1 MQKTHLT
8 FLKKCMARHIC
19 GHSESWVWILDFR
32 PHVGHYVCCDTPHA
46 APLCGSDLMET
57 TVIVGSQWGD
67 EGKGKLVDLLSAN
80 YDVVARCQ
88 GGANAG
94 HTIVVDGNKIAL
106 HLIPSGILNP
116 SATCILGNGV
126 VVHLPTFFKEL
137 KNLEEHGISYKNRL
151 FLSDRAHLVF
161 DLHQIVDGLKEQ
173 ELTAGRGSIGTT
185 KKGIGPTYSSKASR
199 SGLRVGDLEYF
210 DSFKE
215 TFLQLVKNKHK
226 RFGNFE
232 YDTDTEIARYM
243 QYREDLRPF
252 ILDTVYFINK
262 AHSEGKKI
270 LIEGAQSTML
280 DLDFG
285 TYPYV
290 TSSSSSAGG
299 ASTGLGLA
307 PTKIRSAIGV
317 VKAYTTRV
325 GAGPFPT
332 ELDTELAEVIRKEGG
347 EYGTTTGRPRRVG
360 WLDTVVLRYT
370 NTINNFNW
378 LNLTKLDVL
387 SKLKELKIG
396 VAYIHNGK
404 ALDSFPSNLH
414 VLAEC
419 TVQYET
425 FPGWNTD
432 ISHCTSFA
440 DLPAEAK
447 TYIQRI
453 EELVG
458 SPIRWIGVGADRKAM
473 IEK

>member
-1 MQKTHLT
+1 
-8 FLKKCMARHIC
+8 
-19 GHSESWVWILDFR
+19 
-32 PHVGHYVCCDTPHA
+32 
-46 APLCGSDLMET
+46 MET

-67 EGKGKLVDLLSAN
+67 EGKGKLVDLLSAD
-80 YDVVARCQ
+80 YDIVARCQ

-94 HTIVVDGNKIAL
+94 HTIVVDGDKIAL

-116 SATCILGNGV
+116 KATCILGNGM

-137 KNLEEHGISYKNRL
+137 KNLEDHNVSYKGRL
-151 FLSDRAHLVF
+151 FISDRAHLVF
-161 DLHQIVDGLKEQ
+161 DLHQIIDGLKEQ

-199 SGLRVGDLEYF
+199 SGLRVGDLEHF

-215 TFLQLVKNKHK
+215 IFTQLVNNKHK

-232 YDTDTEIARYM
+232 YDTNAEIARYQ
-243 QYREDLRPF
+243 QYREELRPF
-252 ILDTVYFINK
+252 IVDSVFFINQ
-262 AHSEGKKI
+262 AHSEGKTI

-307 PTKIRSAIGV
+307 PTKIKSSIGV

-332 ELDTELAEVIRKEGG
+332 EILDALGEEIRKEGG

-370 NTINNFNW
+370 NTINNFKW

-387 SKLKELKIG
+387 SKQKELKIG
-396 VAYIHNGK
+396 VSYIHNGK
-404 ALDSFPSNLH
+404 ALQSFPASLH

-419 TVQYET
+419 KVEYET
-425 FPGWNTD
+425 FPGWNVD
-432 ISHCTSFA
+432 ISKCTKFE
-440 DLPAEAK
+440 DLPKEAIA
-447 TYIQRI
+447 YIKRI

-458 SPIRWIGVGADRKAM
+458 SKIRWIGVGQDRKAM
-473 IEK
+473 IEKLD